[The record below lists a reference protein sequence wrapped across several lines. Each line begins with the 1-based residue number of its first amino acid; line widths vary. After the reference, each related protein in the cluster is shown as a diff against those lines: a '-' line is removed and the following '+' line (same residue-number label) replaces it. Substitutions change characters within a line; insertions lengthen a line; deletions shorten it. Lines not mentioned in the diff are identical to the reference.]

1 MAFFSGNLPILSFI
15 SARLTGQ
22 IFDMLIS
29 YVHFVPTPNAI
40 AASVNNSFN
49 FPHALGRVVS
59 EMSKGG
65 RNF

>member
-1 MAFFSGNLPILSFI
+1 
-15 SARLTGQ
+15 
-22 IFDMLIS
+22 MLIS